1 MCQFEAAK
9 EVGKSDGGRVRM
21 RQPSKETLKRIP
33 EIHMTDIDCRHPMLE
48 VIVNLV
54 RLIASVTQCYCD

>member
-9 EVGKSDGGRVRM
+9 EVGKSGGGRVRM
-21 RQPSKETLKRIP
+21 RQPSKDTLKRIP

-54 RLIASVTQCYCD
+54 RLSASVTEC

>member
-9 EVGKSDGGRVRM
+9 EVGKSGGGRVRM

-54 RLIASVTQCYCD
+54 RLSASVIQC